1 MDLIVTSFLASTT
14 FAQLVLPVVTEPVNA
29 RRIDFG
35 TIAKLVEERNVSVQ
49 LSRAEADVAR
59 GKLAEARTKL
69 RFNISGTNKFS
80 QNTQTSKS
88 QGSGK
93 STTTDFSASENS
105 VVLSQDLDLFGKSRA
120 SVQKEVA
127 NVKAGEATI
136 RESLNF
142 QIADAQLSYLSLA
155 GAEVLLEGA
164 KADLHSAKLRLENT
178 KLRFDAGL
186 LPELNVLQATS
197 DVASYSA
204 TVATRSAAVQKGRI
218 RLAVTLGLP
227 ISEAES
233 LELAAFP
240 NITDLPPLP
249 SPVESPGNEHHPSV
263 LARQFGVE
271 AAEQGLAIAKKSRLP
286 TINLSASYAMNDS
299 KSQFAVERQGY
310 VAVLLSMPISDGGQR
325 RAQVATESANLASAK
340 YRLESTNRSVQSE
353 LSQARADYAANLSAL
368 TSSRE
373 AYSAASE
380 SLRVAELRYQQGIA
394 TSGIL
399 EVQSAEASLIRA
411 RNQMLDAYYGCLQS
425 LVSIQKALG
434 EPGLTALP
442 KV

>member
-14 FAQLVLPVVTEPVNA
+14 LAQLVLPVATEPVNA
-29 RRIDFG
+29 RRIDFA
-35 TIAKLVEERNVSVQ
+35 TIAKLVEEQNVSVQ

-69 RFNISGTNKFS
+69 RFTISGTNKFS

-155 GAEVLLEGA
+155 GAEALLEGA

-186 LPELNVLQATS
+186 LPELNVLQARS

-218 RLAVTLGLP
+218 RLAVTLRLP

-233 LELAAFP
+233 LELASFP
-240 NITDLPPLP
+240 NITDLPRLP

-263 LARQFGVE
+263 LARQFSVE